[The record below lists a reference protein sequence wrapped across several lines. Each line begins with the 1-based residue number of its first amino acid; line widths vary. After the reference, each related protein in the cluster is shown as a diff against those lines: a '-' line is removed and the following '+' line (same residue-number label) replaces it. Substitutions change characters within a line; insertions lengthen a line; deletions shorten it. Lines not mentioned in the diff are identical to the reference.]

1 MGSFYIFFGFIF
13 LFIPLVYLEVG
24 RPKDLIKA
32 ALNLLIGTILIIK
45 HKVFENLSILICL
58 LLTLLVFL
66 YVAEILSSRWN
77 QLTDKEKNEIKTV
90 GEFKK
95 NLSKVSEAVN
105 LGLSNLT
112 ESLSFIKYSRNNE
125 NINKKKWVR
134 KGENDSIKTSNKNNL
149 LTLEMPK
156 ESTIQ
161 SEKDTMNEKKNN

>member
-1 MGSFYIFFGFIF
+1 
-13 LFIPLVYLEVG
+13 LVYLEVG

-134 KGENDSIKTSNKNNL
+134 
-149 LTLEMPK
+149 
-156 ESTIQ
+156 
-161 SEKDTMNEKKNN
+161 NEKSDIIKSSTK

>member
-1 MGSFYIFFGFIF
+1 MIIYLGSFYIFFGFIF

-45 HKVFENLSILICL
+45 HKVFENLSILICF

-77 QLTDKEKNEIKTV
+77 QLTDKEKNKIKTV

-95 NLSKVSEAVN
+95 NLSKISDAIN
-105 LGLSNLT
+105 LGVIKLT
-112 ESLSFIKYSRNNE
+112 ESVSFIQYFRNNE

-134 KGENDSIKTSNKNNL
+134 
-149 LTLEMPK
+149 
-156 ESTIQ
+156 
-161 SEKDTMNEKKNN
+161 NEKRDIIKSSTK